1 MSFKTVS
8 SPGLLGDL
16 VGDELFQ
23 LLGGPAYTLL
33 MAVVIASVV
42 AAIMMGGRST

>member
-16 VGDELFQ
+16 MGDELVQ

-33 MAVVIASVV
+33 VAVVVASVIGV
-42 AAIMMGGRST
+42 LMMGRSI